1 MSDPALTKNEKA
13 FFTVAGTRVP
23 LDFNPVNLQ
32 LTVQTQAKG
41 EGGAKVQHVSTSSAK
56 LDMELVFD
64 STDSGQDVRQRTQAL
79 ERFLVPAEGKPPPQV
94 KFEWGAFTFEGVADS
109 LKQTFDYF
117 SRNGVPLRST
127 VGLSLAQSQYKFE
140 PVANTHSASVDPT
153 LDLGGGS
160 PAGVASAGG
169 DPAAAR
175 GIAAA
180 NGLESLRADAGAGL
194 SVGGGVSIGAAAG
207 FAPSGGAGAG
217 LGFGLGLNL
226 GAGAGAGAGFGAG
239 GSVSLGDGTN
249 AGAAVQIGVRFA
261 GLQPKLG
268 VTAGAPTGFDPARL
282 FAAVSAPSVAKGS
295 GFDVSGRANPG
306 AGSSFKADVTGGIHF
321 DAL

>member
-1 MSDPALTKNEKA
+1 MSDPALTENEKA

-79 ERFLVPAEGKPPPQV
+79 ERFLVPAQGKTPPQV

-140 PVANTHSASVDPT
+140 PVANTRSASVDPT

-217 LGFGLGLNL
+217 LGFGLGLNV
-226 GAGAGAGAGFGAG
+226 GAGAGLNLGTGGSLSLGGGPSAGAGVRVGAP
-239 GSVSLGDGTN
+239 
-249 AGAAVQIGVRFA
+249 FA
-261 GLQPKLG
+261 SLQPNLR